1 MKLLM
6 HTCCAPCSVYCIDE
20 LRSENIEPT
29 VYWFNPNIHP
39 YMEYKSRRD
48 CLKEYTKSINVNA
61 IFEENYGLK
70 EFCKNVVDGLDTR
83 CQDYCYPVRLEQT
96 AKYAKENGFDIIS
109 TTLLVSPYQKHD
121 IIHSLG
127 DKIAKE
133 YGLEFLYRDFR
144 VGFREGQAKAREIGL
159 YMQKYCGCIF
169 SEEMRYYNRNVMK
182 PSIPNGY
189 EMPREPRMQ
198 VKKIENKEDYIDLL
212 LEADPSKDMIHK
224 YLDDSDVYALKKEDE
239 LISIAVI
246 LPISRKT
253 LELKNIVTTETYRNK
268 GYAKTLLKSLCGNY
282 KQKYDRMLVGTTE
295 NNIPFY
301 VKQGFDKYEKT
312 VKNFF
317 RDNYKEEVKDG
328 DLVCTDLIYYSKDLK
343 KKVKDN

>member
-20 LRSENIEPT
+20 LRGEGIEPT

-39 YMEYKSRRD
+39 YMEYKARRD
-48 CLKEYTKSINVNA
+48 CLKEYTKSININA
-61 IFEENYGLK
+61 IFEENYGLE
-70 EFCKNVVDGLDTR
+70 EFCKNAIKDLSSR
-83 CQDYCYPVRLEQT
+83 CKNYCYPVRLEQT
-96 AKYAKENGFDIIS
+96 AKYAKENGYEAFT
-109 TTLLVSPYQKHD
+109 TTLLVSPYQNHEALIEVANMMAKKYD
-121 IIHSLG
+121 I
-127 DKIAKE
+127 
-133 YGLEFLYRDFR
+133 EFLYRDFR
-144 VGFREGQAKAREIGL
+144 IGFREGQNKARELGL

-169 SEEMRYYNRNVMK
+169 SEEMRYNNHNTTK

-189 EMPREPRMQ
+189 EIPREPRMQ

-224 YLDDSDVYALKKEDE
+224 YLNDSDVYALKKGDE

-246 LPISRKT
+246 CTISRKT
-253 LELKNIVTTETYRNK
+253 LELKNIVTRENYRNK
-268 GYAKTLLKSLCGNY
+268 GYAKILLKSLCGNY

-312 VKNFF
+312 IKNFF
-317 RDNYKEEVKDG
+317 IDNYNEEIKDG
-328 DLVCTDLIYYSKDLK
+328 DLICTDLIYYSKDLK
-343 KKVKDN
+343 KKSKDN